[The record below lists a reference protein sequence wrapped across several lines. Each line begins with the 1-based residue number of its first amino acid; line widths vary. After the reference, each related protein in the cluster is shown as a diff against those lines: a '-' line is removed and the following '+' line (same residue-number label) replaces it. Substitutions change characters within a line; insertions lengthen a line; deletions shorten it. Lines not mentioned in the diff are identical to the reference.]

1 MNNYLTVIHQV
12 CSMVQ
17 IHGPGGASSAHQV
30 ARSHAEAACGGRQ
43 TSAHLPAPELTD
55 MTWDLE

>member
-30 ARSHAEAACGGRQ
+30 ASSHAEAACGGRQ
-43 TSAHLPAPELTD
+43 TSTHLPAPELTD
-55 MTWDLE
+55 MGP